1 MAVVVVVAAA
11 VAAVAVAAAVTAA
24 SVVTNPNGIQK
35 ARGLVR
41 QASRFSFLHQ
51 ESPERVRH
59 NSLPNPAALVF
70 NARVFPEKLIGAGFA
85 LCMGAMLSLNAAYV
99 PSALV
104 PPAPAREFRGVWV
117 ASVSNIDWP
126 SKPGLSTE
134 EQKRELR
141 AILGRAAQL
150 GLNAVILQ
158 IRPACDALYAS
169 PFEPWSEFL
178 TGQMGRAPSP
188 FYDPLAFAVAE
199 AHARG
204 LELHAWLNP
213 YRARTA
219 GARSPSDAKH
229 ISRAQPSLVRRYG
242 RHLWLDPGDQRV
254 EDYCVKVFLDVA
266 RRYDIDGLHI
276 DDHFYPY
283 REKDAD
289 GKFLEF
295 PDGSTF
301 RFYQQAGGRLNR
313 DDWRRENVNRL
324 VKRLYTALKAEK
336 PLVKF
341 GVSPFGIWRPGFPK
355 EIKGMDTFAETFSDS
370 RQWLANGWLD
380 YFAPQLYWSIDSK
393 AQSFPT
399 LLNWW
404 AAQNTRGRH
413 LWPGCNTIESGGKW
427 EAKEILNQISV
438 TRQTGGAGGV
448 IHYSAKAL
456 VQNRG
461 GITDALAKGPY
472 AQPALMP
479 ASPWL
484 DAKLP
489 GKPSLHAE
497 NKGGE
502 VKLAWRA
509 GGMEKVFWWV
519 VQTRFSGRWTT
530 DIFPGAQTSG
540 ALNQKFSAAL
550 PEVIAVTAVD
560 RCGNTSVP
568 VAVEWR
574 KGK

>member
-1 MAVVVVVAAA
+1 MPRVLPWKKAWL
-11 VAAVAVAAAVTAA
+11 
-24 SVVTNPNGIQK
+24 SVVLWLSVVMI
-35 ARGLVR
+35 
-41 QASRFSFLHQ
+41 S
-51 ESPERVRH
+51 
-59 NSLPNPAALVF
+59 PAAYL
-70 NARVFPEKLIGAGFA
+70 
-85 LCMGAMLSLNAAYV
+85 
-99 PSALV
+99 PSALL

-126 SKPGLSTE
+126 SKPGLSTDG
-134 EQKRELR
+134 QKRELR
-141 AILGRAAQL
+141 ALLDRAAQL
-150 GLNAVILQ
+150 KLNAVILQ
-158 IRPACDALYAS
+158 IRPAGDALYAS

-188 FYDPLAFAVAE
+188 FYDPLTFAVAE

-219 GARSPSDAKH
+219 GARSPAAASH
-229 ISRAQPSLVRRYG
+229 ISKTQPSLVRKYG

-266 RRYDIDGLHI
+266 RRYDIDGLHM

-283 REKDAD
+283 REKDTD

-295 PDGSTF
+295 PDDTTF
-301 RFYQQAGGRLNR
+301 RFYQRAGGKLNR

-336 PLVKF
+336 PWVKF

-355 EIKGMDTFAETFSDS
+355 DIKGMDTFAETYSDS
-370 RQWLANGWLD
+370 RLWLAKGWLD
-380 YFAPQLYWSIDSK
+380 YFAPQLYWSIDAK
-393 AQSFPT
+393 AQSFTT

-404 AAQNTRGRH
+404 AAQNTTGRH

-438 TRQTGGAGGV
+438 TRQPRGAGGV

-456 VQNRG
+456 MQNRG
-461 GITDALAKGPY
+461 GIADALAKGPY
-472 AQPALMP
+472 APPALIP

-484 DAKLP
+484 DAKP
-489 GKPSLHAE
+489 PAKPALQAE
-497 NKGGE
+497 GKGGD

-509 GGMEKVFWWV
+509 GGAEKVSWWV
-519 VQTRFSGRWTT
+519 VQTRFNGRWTT

-540 ALNQKFSAAL
+540 ALNQKFSAAP

-560 RCGNTSVP
+560 RCGNASAP
-568 VAVEWR
+568 VVVEWR
-574 KGK
+574 SGK